1 MRFFFKLKNR
11 LFVTYTLYCFLI
23 TIMLVGGFYLY
34 AGKQM
39 DENSTQVLVQTSDKL
54 ESKISGVLRQ
64 MDTTTLQVIANSQI
78 RSILNESNEAHMFD
92 NYYDYNYKHELSKT
106 LVSINSPLS
115 NNYRISIFDNRHS
128 FFTIG
133 TVDSDYQQCYNII
146 NQYLPYLQDRDR
158 QYVVSPPHS
167 DEWMKRYSPIVFSFV
182 RVIPYIESS
191 GIRLGYVEIQQP
203 YEMLSNICGKDIR
216 SDLDV
221 VILDHEKNVIY
232 PYDDQ
237 FSQTVQTVLD
247 IGVGPQMGMVNQT
260 REGDYYIQREVGN
273 FGWTITMLQSKE
285 EFSQSKITLGWSMLL
300 FTLLFLLFSTITI
313 LWFTSKI
320 TTPIN
325 NLRNSIEQISNLDAS
340 IQLENGNYGDE
351 IVMLKDAFNHMIKK
365 LNIAMQESIAANRE
379 QLQAHMLAMQAQMN
393 PHFLFNILMA
403 ISSIADEHEDQ
414 QIVKICN
421 KLSSMLRY
429 VSSYKDS
436 TVFLEK
442 EILHVRDYLD
452 LMKVRYEEFLMYRC
466 DVDPGALNIEV
477 PKLIVQPIVEN
488 CFLHGFKNSLPPY
501 NVDIKIHRDQN
512 TLRILVTDNGEGFT
526 EQYIESFENKL
537 VFYKNRF
544 DTNEY
549 VHSTELGG
557 LGLFNIYLRLRL
569 RYQDNVQMKI
579 GNNRDKGS
587 FVSIQIPIQEG
598 TSHV

>member
-1 MRFFFKLKNR
+1 MRFFFKIKNR
-11 LFVTYTLYCFLI
+11 LFVTYTLYSFLI
-23 TIMLVGGFYLY
+23 TIILVGCFYIY

-39 DENSTQVLVQTSDKL
+39 DENSTQVLIQTSDKL
-54 ESKISGVLRQ
+54 ESKISGVLHQ

-92 NYYDYNYKHELSKT
+92 NYYDYHYKRELSKT

-146 NQYLPYLQDRDR
+146 NQYLPYLENKDR

-203 YEMLSNICGKDIR
+203 YDMLSNICGKDIR

-221 VILDHEKNVIY
+221 VILDREQNIIY

-237 FSQTVQTVLD
+237 FSENVKTALEVDRRSEMGTVAQTED
-247 IGVGPQMGMVNQT
+247 
-260 REGDYYIQREVGN
+260 GDYFIQREVGD

-285 EFSQSKITLGWSMLL
+285 AFSESKFTLGWSMLL
-300 FTLLFLLFSTITI
+300 FTLLFLFFSAITI

-325 NLRNSIEQISNLDAS
+325 NLRNSVEQISNLDAS
-340 IQLENGNYGDE
+340 IQLENGNYSDE
-351 IVMLKDAFNHMIKK
+351 IVMLKDAFNHMIHK
-365 LNIAMQESIAANRE
+365 LNIAMQESIAASRE

-403 ISSIADEHEDQ
+403 VSSIADEHEDQ
-414 QIVKICN
+414 QIVKICD

-429 VSSYKDS
+429 VSSYRDS
-436 TVFLEK
+436 TVMLEK
-442 EILHVRDYLD
+442 EVQHVNNYMD
-452 LMKVRYEEFLMYRC
+452 LMKVRYEEFLTYCC
-466 DVDPGALNIEV
+466 DIAPEALSVEV

-501 NVDIKIHRDQN
+501 RVGI
-512 TLRILVTDNGEGFT
+512 RIEKKKNCLEIRVTDNGEGFT
-526 EQYIESFENKL
+526 PQYIEDFKKKL
-537 VFYKNRF
+537 ELYKNQF
-544 DTNEY
+544 DVNEY

-569 RYQDNVQMKI
+569 RYQDGVQMQI
-579 GNNRDKGS
+579 GNNREKGS
-587 FVSIQIPIQEG
+587 FVSIEIPIQEG
-598 TSHV
+598 TAHV

>member
-273 FGWTITMLQSKE
+273 FGWTITTLQSKE